1 MKKSIMLFS
10 VLASLSFPAMAEDAS
25 WPREP
30 VPGADNNG
38 GVSATTKAATPVA
51 SSYEGW
57 RALFP
62 VGADA
67 GGQHP
72 STPEELANWAKVNK
86 AHREALV
93 ARLHAEGRCNAEF
106 LPTEFAAFCWSNA
119 KTGGDPNPLG
129 GGVGS
134 SVGGGESASSGSDAK

>member
-10 VLASLSFPAMAEDAS
+10 VFAFLSSGAMAEDAYG
-25 WPREP
+25 PREP
-30 VPGADNNG
+30 IPGADNNG
-38 GVSATTKAATPVA
+38 GVSATVKATAPVA
-51 SSYEGW
+51 TSYEGW

-62 VGADA
+62 VTHDG

-72 STPEELANWAKVNK
+72 STPAELAAWAKVNK

-106 LPTEFAAFCWSNA
+106 LPTEFAAYCWKNDPHQPA
-119 KTGGDPNPLG
+119 GGLG
-129 GGVGS
+129 GSQG
-134 SVGGGESASSGSDAK
+134 GSD